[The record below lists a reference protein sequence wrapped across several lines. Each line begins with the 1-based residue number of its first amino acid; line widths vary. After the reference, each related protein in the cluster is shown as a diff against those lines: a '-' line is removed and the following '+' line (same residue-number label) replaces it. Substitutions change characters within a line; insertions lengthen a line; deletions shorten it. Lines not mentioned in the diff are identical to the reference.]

1 LRSRFS
7 LGSRATAIRGLA
19 GKYAGCGPRSGA
31 ILPLTIDKEQAVFL
45 AALTKVFPAPLV
57 VLAVKPF
64 AVLCV
69 EVDGGTLLS
78 RTHNSTCASSVSG
91 QRAR

>member
-19 GKYAGCGPRSGA
+19 GKYTGCGPRSGA

-57 VLAVKPF
+57 ALAVKPF
-64 AVLCV
+64 AVLSPLRLMGARCFLAP
-69 EVDGGTLLS
+69 T
-78 RTHNSTCASSVSG
+78 TA
-91 QRAR
+91 RALRA